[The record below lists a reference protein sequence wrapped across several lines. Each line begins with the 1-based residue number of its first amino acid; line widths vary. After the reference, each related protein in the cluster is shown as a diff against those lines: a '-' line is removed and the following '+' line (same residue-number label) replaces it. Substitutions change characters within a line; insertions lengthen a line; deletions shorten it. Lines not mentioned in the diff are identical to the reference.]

1 MPSPLR
7 IGFLGCGYIADFH
20 AAMLADCDEPHV
32 IGDVFDPD
40 GDRRATFAAK
50 WSAHA
55 VGDADA
61 VIERSDAVFV
71 CTWTSE
77 HAEMV
82 RRIAARGRHVFCEKP
97 LAFDAATAASM
108 AAEIRAAGIVDAV
121 GLILRTSPA
130 MLWLREMLRD
140 PVSGRLMNIVF
151 RDDQY
156 IPTQGVYASS
166 WRADPELAGS
176 GALLEHSIHDVDIL
190 DWLAGPIVRVAA
202 EQSFFH
208 DIHGIEDSVSA
219 VLRFESG
226 ASAVLS
232 SVWHDVLSR
241 PSQRRIEVFCER
253 ALYTVEGE
261 FFGPVRWDRDGDA
274 GAMEGVELDGWLK
287 ARDIAIAWPESRF
300 LTAIR
305 TGGRATP
312 AFEDA
317 VRAHHIVDAIY
328 RSARAAGTA
337 VAVPTA

>member
-1 MPSPLR
+1 MSSPLR

-20 AAMLADCDEPHV
+20 AAMLADCAEPHV
-32 IGDVFDPD
+32 VGDIFDPD
-40 GDRRATFAAK
+40 VDRAATFAAK
-50 WSAHA
+50 WGAHA
-55 VGDADA
+55 VGDVDA

-82 RRIAARGRHVFCEKP
+82 RRVAARRRHVFCEKP
-97 LAFDAATAASM
+97 LAFDAATAAAM
-108 AAEIRAAGIVDAV
+108 AAEVRAAGIVDAV

-130 MLWLREMLRD
+130 MLWLREILRD

-156 IPTQGVYASS
+156 IPTQGVYASN
-166 WRADPELAGS
+166 WRADRERAGS

-208 DIHGIEDSVSA
+208 GINGIEDSVSA

-274 GAMEGVELDGWLK
+274 GAMEGAELDGWLK
-287 ARDIAIAWPESRF
+287 ARGIAIAWPEGRF

-317 VRAHHIVDAIY
+317 VRAHRIVDAIY
-328 RSARAAGTA
+328 RSADTAGAA
-337 VAVPTA
+337 VAVPPA